1 MPSTVFVNDKLI
13 QIGDPAVT
21 AIDRGLTLGDGLFE
35 TVAVLGG
42 APQNLAAHLLRLRR
56 GQKTLRFT
64 ETIDEAKVVSA
75 LGRLMKSNNIKDGVL
90 RITVTRG
97 PAVRGLVPSGAGTP
111 SLIVTCTEGL
121 PSEDPVSAMIA
132 TSTRRN
138 EFSPLAGIKSLCYLD
153 GILALM
159 EAQAS
164 GADEALMLNS
174 QGALAEASAANL
186 FLVVGGELLTP
197 RLEDGAMPGLMR
209 EIVMGALGAREER
222 LYESDLFGSDEAFL
236 TNSLSIRPIL
246 RVNDRAIGDG
256 RVGTVTTNVQKLC
269 GIPRTPD

>member
-1 MPSTVFVNDKLI
+1 MPLTAYVNDRLVPV
-13 QIGDPAVT
+13 GDPAV
-21 AIDRGLTLGDGLFE
+21 AVIDRGLTLGDGLFE
-35 TVAVLGG
+35 TVAVLDG
-42 APQNLAAHLLRLRR
+42 APQNLAAHIERLMR
-56 GQKTLRFT
+56 GQEVLRFA
-64 ETIDEAKVVSA
+64 ETIDGAKVIA
-75 LGRLMKSNNIKDGVL
+75 AIDRLMESNDIKEGVL

-97 PAVRGLVPSGAGTP
+97 PAARGLLPSGEGTP

-121 PSEDPVSAMIA
+121 PGQDPVSAMIA

-186 FLVVGGELLTP
+186 FLVLGGDLVTP
-197 RLEDGAMPGLMR
+197 RLEDGAMPGLVR
-209 EIVMGALGAREER
+209 EKVIQAFGARQQR
-222 LYESDLFGSDEAFL
+222 LSESDLFGADEAFL
-236 TNSLSIRPIL
+236 TNSLSIRAIL
-246 RVNDRAIGDG
+246 RINNQDIGDG
-256 RVGTVTTNVQKLC
+256 NIGTLTKEVQRRC
-269 GIPRTPD
+269 GIPGSRV